1 MILFRY
7 RKKMMLDWRSL
18 TNEEMSNLLST
29 QNTQHPNFQLSSPT
43 GMSTW
48 VTVVKCPTQLSSTNV
63 PPGPVSIISST
74 LPTKT
79 SHWSVLPF
87 ECSVVQ
93 LQYFGPTCVHIKE
106 STEEESQ
113 IQMSNRVLQ
122 PRSPQSGSAV
132 QLTIPLQCLNMDMCN
147 CHCPA
152 PGHFMLVFS
161 PSHLDVLLKCLL
173 MRLSM
178 KQPEETSHWK
188 CLHSW
193 TDGQL
198 FVKKKKTIQTHKE
211 TQKNT
216 GAFLSFPHH
225 RREM

>member
-1 MILFRY
+1 M
-7 RKKMMLDWRSL
+7 K
-18 TNEEMSNLLST
+18 
-29 QNTQHPNFQLSSPT
+29 
-43 GMSTW
+43 
-48 VTVVKCPTQLSSTNV
+48 KCPTYCPLKTRSIQTSSLAVQLGCPPESRWSSVQLSY
-63 PPGPVSIISST
+63 
-74 LPTKT
+74 LPQMFHQVQCLL
-79 SHWSVLPF
+79 SHPHFQPKRLTEASYQ
-87 ECSVVQ
+87 CSVVQ
-93 LQYFGPTCVHIKE
+93 LQYFGPTCVHIKD

-178 KQPEETSHWK
+178 KQPEETSH
-188 CLHSW
+188 
-193 TDGQL
+193 
-198 FVKKKKTIQTHKE
+198 
-211 TQKNT
+211 
-216 GAFLSFPHH
+216 
-225 RREM
+225 